1 MPNKRPS
8 NKRPKYFPNNWKAYK
23 ESPDEFFLPIAY
35 KDFFNWKVMGWVL
48 PSSVACV
55 IREEKDGKISE
66 KIYSQSKAARKY
78 LESAMQTKDPKTTYT
93 IVNQDAVQVLYP
105 IKQHNKY
112 KDLEVDTF
120 RDVDMGEFLDDKD
133 DPDDFDMWLDEDY
146 D

>member
-23 ESPDEFFLPIAY
+23 DSPDEFFIPLTY

-66 KIYSQSKAARKY
+66 KIYSQPHAADNY
-78 LESAMQTKDPKTTYT
+78 LTKEMSNKKNKTIYT
-93 IVNQDAVQVLYP
+93 IVDDKQVQVLYP
-105 IKQHNKY
+105 KGDHKTYKQLPRNE
-112 KDLEVDTF
+112 DFELW
-120 RDVDMGEFLDDKD
+120 DDIT
-133 DPDDFDMWLDEDY
+133 DEEIDELFG
-146 D
+146 

>member
-23 ESPDEFFLPIAY
+23 DSPDEFFIPLTY

-66 KIYSQSKAARKY
+66 KIYSQSAAAKKY
-78 LESAMQTKDPKTTYT
+78 LDAKMNAKEPKTTFT
-93 IVNQDAVQVLYP
+93 IVDDNSVQVLYP
-105 IKQHNKY
+105 EKQGDRYRQLPNSL
-112 KDLEVDTF
+112 DNLEIW
-120 RDVDMGEFLDDKD
+120 DDIT
-133 DPDDFDMWLDEDY
+133 DEEIDELFG
-146 D
+146 